1 MPARNQDAVA
11 QRAAELTRRHGHL
24 DGPAL
29 LRLMIERE
37 FPGRIAVV
45 SSFGAESAAVLG
57 LIAEIDPATP
67 VLFLDTRKHFA
78 ETLAYR
84 DALATRLG
92 LADLRVIGPDSTAL
106 AEQDSDGW
114 LWQRDSNRCCHHLRK
129 VLPLR
134 RALQGF
140 DAWITERKQYQSNAR
155 ARLAPIEVA
164 EGRIR
169 INPIATWTA
178 ADVEGALETAGLPRH
193 PLVEMGYTSGS
204 NP

>member
-1 MPARNQDAVA
+1 MPARNQDAVE

-24 DGPAL
+24 DCSAL
-29 LRLMIERE
+29 LRAMIERE

-92 LADLRVIGPDSTAL
+92 LADLRVIGPDSAAL

-114 LWQRDSNRCCHHLRK
+114 LWQRDPNR
-129 VLPLR
+129 
-134 RALQGF
+134 
-140 DAWITERKQYQSNAR
+140 
-155 ARLAPIEVA
+155 
-164 EGRIR
+164 
-169 INPIATWTA
+169 
-178 ADVEGALETAGLPRH
+178 
-193 PLVEMGYTSGS
+193 
-204 NP
+204 